1 MLCKFI
7 YAISWLTAASAFAPI
22 STNVRRAA
30 ISTVSS
36 ASSTALNGANPGV
49 VITGGAGGVGFAYA
63 GEFMER
69 GYDVVIC
76 DVQDCS
82 SAAKALQDRHGDKG
96 AKIFHTKCDVSSVKD
111 VEKLGEFAQKNLGT
125 IGYWINNAGESSTN
139 RCRLLAGFS

>member
-1 MLCKFI
+1 MG
-7 YAISWLTAASAFAPI
+7 FAPVA
-22 STNVRRAA
+22 TNVRHAT
-30 ISTVSS
+30 SMSSSS
-36 ASSTALNGANPGV
+36 ASAMYATKPGV

-82 SAAKALQDRHGDKG
+82 SAAKALQDRHGNSG

-111 VEKLGEFAQKNLGT
+111 VEKLGQFAQKNLGT
-125 IGYWINNAGESSTN
+125 IGYWINNAGMSATVSVIKEHDSCMLN
-139 RCRLLAGFS
+139 